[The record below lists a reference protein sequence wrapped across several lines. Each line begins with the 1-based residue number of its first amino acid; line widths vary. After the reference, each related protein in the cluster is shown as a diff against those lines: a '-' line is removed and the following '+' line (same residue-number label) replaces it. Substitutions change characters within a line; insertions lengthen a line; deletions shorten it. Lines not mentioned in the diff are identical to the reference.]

1 MQCAILEKNTKI
13 SCSSFFSFFFCQF
26 AAEPAPVSH
35 NKMKTIINVRSIQ
48 TAVRD
53 CVCFYV
59 HTSVS
64 VLFIFRAFGDR
75 RIFSRGVI
83 WFKTLQKG
91 ERLTSS
97 LLWRH
102 VLKKK
107 KEKKKEPTALF
118 FWKLWGSARRWCQR
132 VQDCV
137 LFNFTFKV

>member
-75 RIFSRGVI
+75 RIFQFDLKRY
-83 WFKTLQKG
+83 KKG
-91 ERLTSS
+91 N
-97 LLWRH
+97 
-102 VLKKK
+102 V
-107 KEKKKEPTALF
+107 
-118 FWKLWGSARRWCQR
+118 
-132 VQDCV
+132 
-137 LFNFTFKV
+137 